1 MKSRIT
7 AIAIVALTSVFT
19 GSALASVEFKP
30 TDDSVTSN
38 LCVAAAT
45 GNRWKLHEQIKESA
59 LDKKYVAQDMTCNG
73 LSVAAFVD
81 QYGKNGDSIKK
92 YLNIQQQQIASV
104 VHAK

>member
-1 MKSRIT
+1 MILYFEEK
-7 AIAIVALTSVFT
+7 
-19 GSALASVEFKP
+19 
-30 TDDSVTSN
+30 N
-38 LCVAAAT
+38 LYDELRDW
-45 GNRWKLHEQIKESA
+45 NEQIKESA